1 MLVKEYKYRNLIK
14 GGIIVMNWIVAQ
26 STERPTPQDT
36 TSSKVYNYVRRNI
49 HEVSITNE
57 KDEITMYEYEELKIK
72 KDAWDIY
79 KELEKAQADIDY
91 LNMITE
97 DL

>member
-1 MLVKEYKYRNLIK
+1 M
-14 GGIIVMNWIVAQ
+14 MNWIIAH
-26 STERPTPQDT
+26 SAERPALEDT
-36 TSSKVYNYVRRNI
+36 TSSKIYNYVRRNI
-49 HEVSITNE
+49 SEIHTS
-57 KDEITMYEYEELKIK
+57 DEQGEMTMYEYEELKIK